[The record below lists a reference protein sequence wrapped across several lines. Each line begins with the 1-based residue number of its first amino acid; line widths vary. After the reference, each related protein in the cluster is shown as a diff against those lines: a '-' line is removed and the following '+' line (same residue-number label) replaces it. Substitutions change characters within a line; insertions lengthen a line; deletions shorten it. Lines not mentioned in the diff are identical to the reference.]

1 MVRAENPG
9 GVLEYSLEAIL
20 KHSSS
25 PEHSLA
31 SGSAAALSVAL
42 AAALTCSVAKALDP
56 QVETTG
62 FLIQAESL
70 RSRAVGLVGRNRDH
84 YEVARQALEARI
96 EDPGHRDHRIGEAM
110 RESLHTL
117 GLISGA
123 GADTSELASNVAR
136 VAPEELKP
144 DAISATVLA
153 ESGSRVATV
162 LIKANLLVTS
172 DGSTLDTAEAELA
185 AAVESSKAA
194 FALLA

>member
-1 MVRAENPG
+1 MVRAESSE
-9 GVLEYSLEAIL
+9 GVLEYSLGAIL
-20 KHSSS
+20 KESSA

-42 AAALTCSVAKALDP
+42 AASLACSVAKALDP
-56 QVETTG
+56 QVEATG
-62 FLIQAESL
+62 FIVQAESL
-70 RSRAVGLVGRNRDH
+70 RSRAVNLVGRNRDH
-84 YEVARQALEARI
+84 YEAARQELEARI

-110 RESLHTL
+110 KESLQTL

-136 VAPEELKP
+136 IAPDELKP
-144 DAISATVLA
+144 DAVSATVLA

-172 DGSTLDTAEAELA
+172 GGSTLDSAEAELA

-194 FALLA
+194 FALLG